1 MLSDFEAVVAA
12 LSSTE
17 SEHRVPAPT
26 WSEVAVLGSGAQA
39 WAYAAGFHAGGA
51 RVRWWV
57 WEGEEAARLAASG
70 ISVRGAGPIGNYAVD
85 AGADHA
91 IRPTP
96 WIDQAVT
103 GADLVVVVGSLADQ
117 RAVGMRLAGLL
128 SEGQTVAISPGRT
141 FGALEMA
148 WWLRAGGSTASVTL
162 VELQTCPFT
171 VEAPGPG
178 RLRWSDAPPGG
189 AMAAYPAD
197 RGQGV
202 RETLSGYFPAPDLLP
217 TVLHTSLTESS
228 WSVVPGGILDGPLTV
243 ETPDELLPG
252 ASPLPQRPV
261 ASQQMQSLVGALREE
276 RAAVAARWG
285 VRSPQAPV
293 GDGASESDPEALRRS
308 VLDGT
313 AGSLVAL
320 CSAASMASVSTPVTS
335 SLVTLV
341 SAMCGRDL
349 RAEGRRM
356 EAMGW
361 ADADLDAVRRA
372 VGRAG

>member
-1 MLSDFEAVVAA
+1 LSDFEAVVAA
-12 LSSTE
+12 LSSAE
-17 SEHRVPAPT
+17 SEHPVPAPT
-26 WSEVAVLGSGAQA
+26 WSEVAVLGSGTQA
-39 WAYAAGFHAGGA
+39 WAFAAGFHAGGA

-57 WEGEEAARLAASG
+57 SLGEEAARLSASG
-70 ISVRGAGPIGNYAVD
+70 ISVRGGGPIGNYAVD
-85 AGADHA
+85 SDANHA

-103 GADLVVVVGSLADQ
+103 GADLVVVVGSLTDQ

-128 SEGQTVAISPGRT
+128 SEGQTVMISPGRT

-148 WWLRAGGSTASVTL
+148 WWLRAGGSYEGLTL

-171 VEAPGPG
+171 VDTAGPG
-178 RLRWSDAPPGG
+178 RLRWSESSPSG
-189 AMAAYPAD
+189 ALAAYPAD
-197 RGQGV
+197 RGQGA
-202 RETLSGYFPAPDLLP
+202 REALAGFFPAPDLLP

-228 WSVVPGGILDGPLTV
+228 WAVVPQGILEGPITK
-243 ETPDELLPG
+243 ETSDDLLPG
-252 ASPLPQRPV
+252 AVSLPQPPV
-261 ASQQMQSLVGALREE
+261 PSGEMESLVGALREE
-276 RAAVAARWG
+276 RASVAARWG
-285 VRSPQAPV
+285 VRSPQAAINDV
-293 GDGASESDPEALRRS
+293 ASAADGQVARDS

-320 CSAASMASVSTPVTS
+320 CSAAALGSVPVPVTS

-341 SAMCGRDL
+341 STMCGRDL
-349 RAEGRRM
+349 RAEGRRL

-361 ADADLDAVRRA
+361 AGADLDAIRRT

>member
-1 MLSDFEAVVAA
+1 M
-12 LSSTE
+12 
-17 SEHRVPAPT
+17 
-26 WSEVAVLGSGAQA
+26 LGSGAQA

-57 WEGEEAARLAASG
+57 WEGEEAARLAGSG
-70 ISVRGAGPIGNYAVD
+70 ISVRGTGPIGNYAVD
-85 AGADHA
+85 ADADHA
-91 IRPTP
+91 IRSTP
-96 WIDQAVT
+96 WIDQAVA

-141 FGALEMA
+141 FGALEMS
-148 WWLRAGGSTASVTL
+148 WWLRAGGSTAGVTL

-171 VEAPGPG
+171 VEAAGPG

-197 RGQGV
+197 RGQGA

-252 ASPLPQRPV
+252 ATPLPRRPV
-261 ASQQMQSLVGALREE
+261 ASQQMRSLVGALREE

-293 GDGASESDPEALRRS
+293 GDGVSGSDPEALRRS

-320 CSAASMASVSTPVTS
+320 CSAASMASVPTPVTS

-349 RAEGRRM
+349 RAEGRRLQ
-356 EAMGW
+356 AMGW
-361 ADADLDAVRRA
+361 ADADPDAVRRA